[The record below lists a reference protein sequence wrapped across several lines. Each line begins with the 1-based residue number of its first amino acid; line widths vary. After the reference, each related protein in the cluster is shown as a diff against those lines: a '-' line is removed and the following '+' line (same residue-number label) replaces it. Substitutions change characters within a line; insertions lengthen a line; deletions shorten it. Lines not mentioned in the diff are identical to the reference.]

1 MPLWSSNGA
10 SNTAAPKHKIVA
22 NVPATKTANL
32 YTNTTPS
39 AFVNNQV
46 VGLYG
51 VTNTEV
57 LADFPAHGTNK
68 FVTPGW
74 VLRKSGMGPVLSLAI
89 TAGGTG
95 YSNNDLLK
103 LTGNGCTNTQANV
116 STNATGGVVG
126 FSNFTASGGLF
137 PNTSFVT
144 IAISNTTGGTPNGTS
159 FSAGTLVL
167 GGRAGRVHNEV
178 LVTMNHMTGN
188 STQNTAAF
196 PSS

>member
-10 SNTAAPKHKIVA
+10 ANTAAPKNKILA
-22 NVPATKTANL
+22 NVPASKTANL

-57 LADFPAHGTNK
+57 IVGQVKNINNN
-68 FVTPGW
+68 VTPGW
-74 VLRKSGMGPVLSLAI
+74 VLRRSGMGPVLSLSV
-89 TAGGTG
+89 GTPGSG

-103 LTGNGCTNTQANV
+103 ITANGCTNTQANV
-116 STNATGGVVG
+116 VTNGSGAITG
-126 FSNFTASGGLF
+126 FINFTVGGGLF
-137 PNTSFVT
+137 PNTAFPT

-159 FSAGTLVL
+159 FAAGTLKL
-167 GGRAGRVHNEV
+167 GGRAGRYHNEV
-178 LVTMNHMTGN
+178 LVVMNHMTGN

-196 PSS
+196 PNF